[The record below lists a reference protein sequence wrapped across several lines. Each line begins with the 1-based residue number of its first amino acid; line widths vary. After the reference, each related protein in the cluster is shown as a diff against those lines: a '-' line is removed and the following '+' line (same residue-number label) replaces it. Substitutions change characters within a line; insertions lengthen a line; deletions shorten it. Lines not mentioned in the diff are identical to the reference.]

1 MNCVTGKERR
11 MKKINVAIMG
21 IGTVGGGTYEILTK
35 NRDFLRKT
43 QGVDFEVTKV
53 LDKNLERI
61 RSFGI
66 PDGKAASSVDEIAA
80 DKDISIVVETMG
92 GVEPAK
98 TFIEKV
104 LRAGKSVVTANKE
117 LVSKHWPDL
126 EAAAKKGGAGL
137 YFEASCVGG
146 VPIIRALQEGLQANK
161 VDSLVGIINGTTNY
175 ILSKM
180 TDEGVSYADALK
192 EAQQLGYAEFNP
204 TADVEG
210 FDAAYKLSILSSL
223 AFHTCIPYTC
233 VYREGITNITKADIK
248 AGRELGY
255 VIKLLAIG
263 KRSGDR
269 VEVRVH
275 PTFVPVGHP
284 LAGVSGS
291 FNAVFVHGDFV
302 DDLMFYGRG
311 AGARPTGSAIVSDVV
326 YAAKRSEPLY
336 SDFVND
342 GKVAP
347 GINVSTDF
355 ESKYYLSVSVKDAPG
370 VLAALAGVFA
380 HCGVSIETVLQRGQ
394 DGGASISFL
403 THPSSESDVKKAV
416 AEIEDLDDANKVVSL
431 IRVLS

>member
-1 MNCVTGKERR
+1 

-223 AFHTCIPYTC
+223 AFHTCIP
-233 VYREGITNITKADIK
+233 
-248 AGRELGY
+248 
-255 VIKLLAIG
+255 
-263 KRSGDR
+263 
-269 VEVRVH
+269 
-275 PTFVPVGHP
+275 
-284 LAGVSGS
+284 
-291 FNAVFVHGDFV
+291 
-302 DDLMFYGRG
+302 
-311 AGARPTGSAIVSDVV
+311 
-326 YAAKRSEPLY
+326 
-336 SDFVND
+336 
-342 GKVAP
+342 
-347 GINVSTDF
+347 
-355 ESKYYLSVSVKDAPG
+355 
-370 VLAALAGVFA
+370 
-380 HCGVSIETVLQRGQ
+380 
-394 DGGASISFL
+394 
-403 THPSSESDVKKAV
+403 
-416 AEIEDLDDANKVVSL
+416 
-431 IRVLS
+431 

>member
-1 MNCVTGKERR
+1 

-104 LRAGKSVVTANKE
+104 LHAGKSVVTANKE
-117 LVSKHWPDL
+117 LVSKHWPSL

-223 AFHTCIPYTC
+223 AFHTKVPLDK
-233 VYREGITNITKADIK
+233 VYREGITGISKLDI
-248 AGRELGY
+248 AYGEELGY
-255 VIKLLAIG
+255 VLKLLAIG
-263 KRSGDR
+263 KNDGAGRI
-269 VEVRVH
+269 EVRVH
-275 PTFVPVGHP
+275 PAFIRKDHP
-284 LAGVSGS
+284 LASVNDS
-291 FNAVFVHGDFV
+291 FNAVFLQGDSV
-302 DDLMFYGRG
+302 GEIMLYGRG
-311 AGARPTGSAIVSDVV
+311 AGSLPTGSAIVSDVI
-326 YAAKRSEPLY
+326 YAATHADHKYATFKNTQLAEKGVR
-336 SDFVND
+336 FV
-342 GKVAP
+342 
-347 GINVSTDF
+347 TDF
-355 ESKYYLSVSVKDAPG
+355 QSRYYIRFTAHDRAG
-370 VLAALAGVFA
+370 VLAKVAGVFA
-380 HCGVSIETVLQRGQ
+380 KYNISIVDFIQKGEDFDRAEGEGEGIPVILITHTTSEFSVRRAVEKIAAL
-394 DGGASISFL
+394 DGIVQVNS
-403 THPSSESDVKKAV
+403 V
-416 AEIEDLDDANKVVSL
+416 
-431 IRVLS
+431 IRVEN